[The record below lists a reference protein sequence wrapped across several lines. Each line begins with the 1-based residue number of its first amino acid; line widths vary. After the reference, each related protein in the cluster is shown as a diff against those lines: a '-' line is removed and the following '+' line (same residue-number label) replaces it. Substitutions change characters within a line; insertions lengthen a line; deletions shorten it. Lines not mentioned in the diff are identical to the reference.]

1 MRNHGIWNLEVSCF
15 WTNPY
20 GYIYIYMYG
29 FITFMPIFQRRPMY
43 VIQVFLDQVENSIW
57 IPAFLLSLLF
67 SFFAFLL
74 LCFSVFRLFCFAS
87 LLFCFSFF
95 FLFLL
100 SVFSCFSAVLA
111 FSFLL
116 LCFVRF
122 LLFLLLCFCAF
133 LRLLVFFFSLF
144 SPVCILNE
152 TLDETQRPPKEIP
165 IRNPT

>member
-43 VIQVFLDQVENSIW
+43 VIQDFLDQVENSNW

-87 LLFCFSFF
+87 LLFCFS
-95 FLFLL
+95 
-100 SVFSCFSAVLA
+100 VF
-111 FSFLL
+111 FSFPTF
-116 LCFVRF
+116 CFF
-122 LLFLLLCFCAF
+122 LLFCCSCFLFSASLLCPLFAF
-133 LRLLVFFFSLF
+133 PASVLLCLSTSTCFFFSLF